1 MESINLGE
9 IQETLFIPLYA
20 RAVESQKRNPLFI
33 DKKAIDIINSLPYD
47 FKKFQNKKTLFTNVF
62 RTYLFD
68 EWVLNF
74 IHNTKEGTII
84 EMGVGLNTRYERLN
98 PFTNKKNLFWL
109 EFDLPD
115 SISLRKKFFQDTP
128 NRKILSSSVTQMDW
142 INYTIS
148 HYPGPYFIVI
158 EAVLIY
164 LPENEVK
171 IAIQN
176 IGKSFH
182 HTNSFLAFDS
192 GMDHLIQYQYTHDI
206 LKSMNAKLKWA
217 LNHLNTITEWSP
229 NIKLI
234 DTKLLLD
241 LKPEL
246 KKRLRFFHR
255 NFYRIYNYLFLRWCL
270 TYRLNLFSIE

>member
-148 HYPGPYFIVI
+148 HYP
-158 EAVLIY
+158 
-164 LPENEVK
+164 
-171 IAIQN
+171 
-176 IGKSFH
+176 
-182 HTNSFLAFDS
+182 
-192 GMDHLIQYQYTHDI
+192 
-206 LKSMNAKLKWA
+206 
-217 LNHLNTITEWSP
+217 
-229 NIKLI
+229 
-234 DTKLLLD
+234 
-241 LKPEL
+241 
-246 KKRLRFFHR
+246 
-255 NFYRIYNYLFLRWCL
+255 
-270 TYRLNLFSIE
+270 